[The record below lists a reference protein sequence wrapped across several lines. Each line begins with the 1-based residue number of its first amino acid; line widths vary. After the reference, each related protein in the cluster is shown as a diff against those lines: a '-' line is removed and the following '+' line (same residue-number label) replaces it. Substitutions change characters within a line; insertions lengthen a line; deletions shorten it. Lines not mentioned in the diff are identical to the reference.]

1 MYKKTLTFV
10 NYDGKEI
17 TQDLYFHLNQTD
29 LIKITAKYAKGIK
42 DPKDVNLNKVSQ
54 DILSQGDWPKVVSL
68 LEDVILGSYGE
79 RSYNG
84 DLFIKSKE
92 VRDKFEYSV
101 AYAEMFE
108 LLLSD
113 NNEMQAFMSKV
124 VEKTSSDSTVTATLS

>member
-10 NYDGKEI
+10 NYDGKEM

-29 LIKITAKYAKGIK
+29 LIKITAKYAKGFK

-79 RSYNG
+79 RSYDG

-108 LLLSD
+108 LLLTD

>member
-10 NYDGKEI
+10 NYDGKET

-42 DPKDVNLNKVSQ
+42 DPKDVNLNKISQ

-79 RSYNG
+79 RSYEG
-84 DLFIKSKE
+84 GLFIKSKE

>member
-68 LEDVILGSYGE
+68 LEDVILRSYGE
-79 RSYNG
+79 RSYDG